1 LEHHCIIALQSAVTE
16 SIKLDLDVT
25 NYNYANT
32 TVINLMH

>member
-1 LEHHCIIALQSAVTE
+1 MLT
-16 SIKLDLDVT
+16 VT